1 MRRVERGSGGDMTQS
16 KHLKALIRARMAK
29 TGESYSISRSHLL
42 GTLRLIKP
50 ELVAEFRA
58 HDKHVAAISFVPGR
72 PELISGGFSG
82 QARIW
87 STASWTRVG
96 ELTGHTGS
104 VNGFGISSDGR
115 TVITA
120 SSDKTV
126 RLWDLPKRTEVATLG
141 THSKPV
147 VAVDLSADG
156 SLAATGSYDGNVRIW
171 TLDDKSESSRI
182 KIGERV
188 GSVAFHPL
196 KSWLAVSGASSE
208 VGVYDAD
215 GARIAELKAS
225 KPVTAVGWTGD
236 GEFLIGVGGN
246 AARLWSRDDWDEVRS
261 IEIDTTWVGG
271 RAPGPPPV
279 RIAPFAAN
287 HDSSLLVI
295 GWEHHVGVWRFDDDK
310 PAAVIDGLPK
320 GVYTL
325 DFSEDG
331 RVLGLGCA
339 DGRVRVWAV

>member
-1 MRRVERGSGGDMTQS
+1 MTQN
-16 KHLKALIRARMAK
+16 KHFKALIRARMAK
-29 TGESYSISRSHLL
+29 TGESYSISRSQLL
-42 GTLRLIKP
+42 GTLRSIKP

-58 HDKHVAAISFVPGR
+58 HDKHVAAIAFVPGR

-87 STASWTRVG
+87 STADWTKVG

-115 TVITA
+115 TAITA

-126 RLWDLPKRTEVATLG
+126 RLWDLPKRAEMATLG

-156 SLAATGSYDGNVRIW
+156 NLAATGSYDGTVRIW
-171 TLDDKSESSRI
+171 SLDDRSETSRI

-196 KSWLAVSGASSE
+196 KSWLAVSGATSE
-208 VGVYDAD
+208 VGIFDAD
-215 GARIAELKAS
+215 GTRVAQLNAS
-225 KPVTAVGWTGD
+225 TPVTAVGWTGD

-246 AARLWSRDDWDEVRS
+246 SVRLWSRDDWDEVRS
-261 IEIDTTWVGG
+261 IEIETTWV
-271 RAPGPPPV
+271 
-279 RIAPFAAN
+279 APFATN
-287 HDSSLLVI
+287 QDSSLLAV
-295 GWEHHVGVWRFDDDK
+295 GWEHHVGIWRFDDDK

-320 GVYTL
+320 GVYSL
-325 DFSEDG
+325 EFSEDG
-331 RVLGLGCA
+331 KMLGLGCA

>member
-1 MRRVERGSGGDMTQS
+1 MRKVERGSGGDMTQN
-16 KHLKALIRARMAK
+16 KHFKALIRARMAK
-29 TGESYSISRSHLL
+29 TGESYSISRSQLL
-42 GTLRLIKP
+42 GTLRSIKP
-50 ELVAEFRA
+50 ELIAEFRA
-58 HDKHVAAISFVPGR
+58 HDKHVAAIAFVPGR

-87 STASWTRVG
+87 STDTWTKVG

-156 SLAATGSYDGNVRIW
+156 NLAATGSYDGTVRIW
-171 TLDDKSESSRI
+171 SLDHNAELSRA
-182 KIGERV
+182 KVGERV

-196 KSWLAVSGASSE
+196 KSWLAVSGATSE
-208 VGVYDAD
+208 VSIYDAD
-215 GARIAELKAS
+215 GTRVAELKAS
-225 KPVTAVGWTGD
+225 TPVTAVGWTGD

-246 AARLWSRDDWDEVRS
+246 AVRLWSRDDWDEVRS
-261 IEIDTTWVGG
+261 LDVDSNWV
-271 RAPGPPPV
+271 
-279 RIAPFAAN
+279 APFATN
-287 HDSSLLVI
+287 HDSSLLAV
-295 GWEHHVGVWRFDDDK
+295 GWEHHVGIWRFDDDK

-320 GVYTL
+320 GVYSL
-325 DFSEDG
+325 EFSEDG
-331 RVLGLGCA
+331 RMLGLGCA